1 MLADTV
7 PQHGDDASRQR
18 YCTKKTWFYFIFI
31 FIQLCRLFLYYL
43 YFLFT
48 VLEHLIFVF
57 VHDALQR
64 N

>member
-18 YCTKKTWFYFIFI
+18 YCTKKHGFILFL